1 MCDEGTVLIL
11 KSLQNLT
18 TLLILDLSYNH
29 ISSKSCDDIATII
42 DSNRL
47 LEQLWLDGN
56 QLLSIGISKLTKT
69 LKNHFKLRLLS
80 LFSNGI
86 TNNAGKDI
94 SVIITSNTCLED
106 LMLGRN
112 PIQSSGFC
120 KFSKELFDL
129 KIYENLT

>member
-1 MCDEGTVLIL
+1 MVRWESI
-11 KSLQNLT
+11 
-18 TLLILDLSYNH
+18 
-29 ISSKSCDDIATII
+29 TIYW
-42 DSNRL
+42 NF
-47 LEQLWLDGN
+47 
-56 QLLSIGISKLTKT
+56 KLTKT
-69 LKNHFKLRLLS
+69 LNNHFKLRLLS

-112 PIQSSGFC
+112 PKQSSGFC